1 MMVMI
6 TLVTEVMVTFNG
18 KNESW
23 KSRLSSEI
31 QLDSHGKG
39 LLSFGSSNMGS
50 FPLTTYKQTLR

>member
-23 KSRLSSEI
+23 KSRPSSEI

-39 LLSFGSSNMGS
+39 LLSFGSSDSGVFSPHNI
-50 FPLTTYKQTLR
+50 